1 MAYNVLKGIVEGSVD
16 QYGDQEIG
24 GVKVF
29 KNTIS
34 ASVFYDTDAQSP
46 CATMKDVAITNIKG
60 GSQNSLLV
68 CDQETGARSYHDLTY
83 DGEQLQAKKIAAG
96 LFEGSASQLSDLPAD
111 KFTESIPARFI
122 KSGPGLVGIRD
133 ALQVKTGQ
141 GLRCD
146 EIEGIE
152 LNILK
157 SSALSIK
164 DRKLCIE
171 PSRAEKINS
180 QGQNLSDNDLLI
192 VGDISRGSTNSTTLR
207 NLYDSY
213 IKPKVPRAA
222 GTKGQLQLKGA
233 REFESS
239 EKLTY
244 DSAANLL
251 KVEGKIRTDNL
262 KIDSKLICEGSVHH
276 NIKKINTPVYE
287 IQKEDYTVLCDNA
300 KNKVKVKLPPAS
312 NNHGRILIIK
322 KTNSDKQKIASS
334 VIEVSCEEG
343 PIDSSDTCIIKMNYS
358 TRTFQSDGDRW
369 WLIGGRGT

>member
-60 GSQNSLLV
+60 GSQNSLLI
-68 CDQETGARSYHDLTY
+68 CDRETGARSYHDLTY

-96 LFEGSASQLSDLPAD
+96 LFEGSASRLSDLPAD
-111 KFTESIPARFI
+111 KFIEAIPARFI
-122 KSGPGLVGIRD
+122 KSGPGLIDVRG

-146 EIEGIE
+146 EIDGIE
-152 LNILK
+152 LNIST

-164 DRKLCIE
+164 DHKLCIE
-171 PSRAEKINS
+171 PTKAEKIDTH
-180 QGQNLSDNDLLI
+180 GQNLSDNDLLI

-207 NLYDSY
+207 NLYDNY
-213 IKPKVPRAA
+213 INMKVPHAA
-222 GTKGQLQLKGA
+222 GTRGQLQIKGA

-239 EKLTY
+239 AKLTY

-251 KVEGKIRTDNL
+251 KVDGKIQADSL
-262 KIDSKLICEGSVHH
+262 KIDSKFVCEGSVHH
-276 NIKKINTPVYE
+276 NIKKIENPVYE
-287 IQKEDYTVLCDNA
+287 IQKEDYTVLCDTVN
-300 KNKVKVKLPPAS
+300 NKVKVKLPPAR

-322 KTNSDKQKIASS
+322 KTNSDKYKISSS
-334 VIEVSCEEG
+334 VVEVSCDEG
-343 PIDSSDTCIIKMNYS
+343 PIDLSDTCIIKMNYT

>member
-68 CDQETGARSYHDLTY
+68 CDRETGARSYHDLTY
-83 DGEQLQAKKIAAG
+83 DGDKLKVKKIAADSY
-96 LFEGSASQLSDLPAD
+96 EGSATQLSDLPAD
-111 KFTESIPARFI
+111 KFIGTIPARFI
-122 KSGPGLVGIRD
+122 RSGPGLINVRGS
-133 ALQVKTGQ
+133 LQVKTGH
-141 GLRCD
+141 GLRCED
-146 EIEGIE
+146 TEGIE
-152 LNILK
+152 LNI
-157 SSALSIK
+157 STTSALSIK
-164 DRKLCIE
+164 NHKLCID
-171 PSRAEKINS
+171 PAKAEKINS

-192 VGDISRGSTNSTTLR
+192 VGDVSRGSTNSTTLR

-213 IKPKVPRAA
+213 INTKVPHAA
-222 GTKGQLQLKGA
+222 GSKGQLQLKGA

-239 EKLTY
+239 AKLTY

-251 KVEGKIRTDNL
+251 KVDGKIQADSL
-262 KIDSKLICEGSVHH
+262 KIDSKFVCEGSVYH
-276 NIKKINTPVYE
+276 NIKKTDTPVYE
-287 IQKEDYTVLCDNA
+287 IQKEDYTVLCDTL
-300 KNKVKVKLPPAS
+300 KNKVKVKLPPAN

-322 KTNSDKQKIASS
+322 KTNSDKYKITSS
-334 VIEVSCEEG
+334 VVEVSCEEG
-343 PIDSSDTCIIKMNYS
+343 PIDLSDTCIIKMNYS